1 MRDSRTVIIVL
12 TPESIKFVDS
22 NQAITEYASH
32 VDISFRAEISR
43 VLMVD
48 YCEKAATWWENSLSV
63 IVLRDLLVS
72 FVNMVRYHLL

>member
-1 MRDSRTVIIVL
+1 MAHVRDSRTVIIVL

-22 NQAITEYASH
+22 NQAITEYANH

-48 YCEKAATWWENSLSV
+48 YCEKAAT
-63 IVLRDLLVS
+63 
-72 FVNMVRYHLL
+72 